1 MVKASDV
8 KEVLRYAK
16 EEVAPLPYDLYGE
29 TCATKTQ
36 KIIEKAQEK
45 NIPWEQVGC
54 YLLGEFDG
62 FPGYSTIVGDHTYAR
77 VAGRDIDVAFDP
89 EAKKLLGPIHTTKR
103 FKYPLD
109 KYFSKRHTWGD
120 IGNIMAVFIR
130 DCGGRVLDQT
140 RIGKNSCG
148 VLVTFE
154 QEDTLASRRSSIL
167 EEASKYGLE
176 CKFYI
181 KKNGLTLV
189 KFTQVGKD
197 RGEAPSLVFSFWKTL
212 KEKPTHSEQLEA
224 LSNG

>member
-1 MVKASDV
+1 MSKISDV

-16 EEVAPLPYDLYGE
+16 EEVAPLPYDIYGE

-45 NIPWEQVGC
+45 NVPWEQVGC

-77 VAGRDIDVAFDP
+77 VAGKDIDVAFDS
-89 EAKKLLGPIHTTKR
+89 EAKKLLGSVHTTKR
-103 FKYPLD
+103 FKYLSD
-109 KYFSKRHTWGD
+109 KYFSPKHTWGD

-140 RIGKNSCG
+140 RIGENGCG

-154 QEDTLASRRSSIL
+154 QEGLLASSKGSIV
-167 EEASKYGLE
+167 EEAFKYGLE
-176 CKFYI
+176 CKFYT

-197 RGEAPSLVFSFWKTL
+197 RGEAPSLVFGLWKTL
-212 KEKPTHSEQLEA
+212 KDIPTHKEQLEA